1 MDINIINQFFT
12 KDFLGAPF
20 QIFSATHLIAL
31 GFVVLFNLCFAFS
44 RDKNEAAKRRVRN
57 LMATILILN
66 EIGWHIWNYTAG
78 QWNIQTMLPL
88 HLCSALVWL
97 NALMLITRSQGI
109 YDFAYLLGIAGAL
122 QALLT
127 PDLGIYGYPH
137 YRFFQTFISH
147 GLIVSAAIYM
157 TVIEE
162 FRPAWKS
169 LLRVLVWGNIY
180 MAVVFGIN
188 RLNGSNNLFI
198 AYKPP
203 TASLL
208 DVLPPWPWYILWIE
222 GIAIVSALLF
232 YTPFAIKDW
241 RANRELK
248 NAGKSRLDE
257 IIS

>member
-1 MDINIINQFFT
+1 MIEQFLA
-12 KDFLGAPF
+12 KNYSGAPF
-20 QIFSATHLIAL
+20 QIFGGTHLAAL
-31 GFVVLFNLCFAFS
+31 VVVVLLNLYLLGYRKKGEPA
-44 RDKNEAAKRRVRN
+44 RRRIRLVMAA
-57 LMATILILN
+57 ILVLN
-66 EIGWHIWNYTAG
+66 EIGWHIWNYTTG

-97 NALMLITRSQGI
+97 GALMLVTKSQFI

-147 GLIVSAAIYM
+147 GLIVTSAIYM
-157 TVIEE
+157 TVVEE
-162 FRPAWKS
+162 FRPTWRS

-180 MAVVFGIN
+180 MAAVFGIN
-188 RLNGSNNLFI
+188 QLIGSNYLYI
-198 AYKPP
+198 AHKPE

-222 GIAIVSALLF
+222 AIGIVSTLLL
-232 YTPFAIKDW
+232 YSPFAIKDW
-241 RANRELK
+241 RDKRRMK
-248 NAGKSRLDE
+248 RAGASRLDE
-257 IIS
+257 ILS